1 MDMKENIRKAVES
14 KGPDRGEINAILLKL
29 LNYFRKLYGNDNRD
43 TKSKP

>member
-1 MDMKENIRKAVES
+1 MDLKENVKKAIES
-14 KGPDRGEINAILLKL
+14 NEPDPGKFNTILLKL

>member
-14 KGPDRGEINAILLKL
+14 NEPDPGKINAILLKL

>member
-14 KGPDRGEINAILLKL
+14 NEPDPGKINAILLKL
-29 LNYFRKLYGNDNRD
+29 LNYFRKLYSNDNRD

>member
-1 MDMKENIRKAVES
+1 MDLKENIKKAIDSYE
-14 KGPDRGEINAILLKL
+14 PDPGKINAILLKL